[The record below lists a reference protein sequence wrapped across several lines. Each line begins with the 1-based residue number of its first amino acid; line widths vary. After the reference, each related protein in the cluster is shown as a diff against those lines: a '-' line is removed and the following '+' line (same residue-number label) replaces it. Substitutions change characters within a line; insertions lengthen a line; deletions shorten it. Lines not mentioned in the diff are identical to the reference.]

1 MSNFIELGTTE
12 VKALK
17 WLMGNTPPKK
27 QQTPAVFRGVHMN
40 ILGGLETYNDQDG
53 DKAEV
58 RSIYSEDQG
67 GRVTLTDRLLSGI
80 GIDEIAPGE
89 TYPSTAILFDGIGST
104 TTISGAL
111 IEDECIDYEPDA
123 KGSPTFA
130 LNPRYLRG
138 LLDGFD
144 GQVEVMIQDGIKP
157 LSFRGKTKAGKL
169 AYVVLMPMHLGKRG

>member
-1 MSNFIELGTTE
+1 MSEFIELGTPE

-17 WLMGNTPPKK
+17 WLLKNTPPKRAK
-27 QQTPAVFRGVHMN
+27 GPQVFKAVHMN
-40 ILGGLETYNDQDG
+40 ILGGLETYNDQEG

-58 RSIYSEDQG
+58 RAVYHEDNEDRATLRDFILQG
-67 GRVTLTDRLLSGI
+67 M

-89 TYPSTAILFDGIGST
+89 TYPNTAILFDGIGST

-111 IEDECIDYEPDA
+111 IEDECIDYEPDV

-130 LNPRYLRG
+130 VNPKFLKG

-144 GQVEVMIQDGIKP
+144 GQVEVMVQGGTMP

-169 AYVVLMPMHLGKRG
+169 AYVVLMPMQLGRG

>member
-17 WLMGNTPPKK
+17 WLMSNTPAKRAK
-27 QQTPAVFRGVHMN
+27 GPAVFKGVHMN

-67 GRVTLTDRLLSGI
+67 SRVTLTDRLLSGM

-111 IEDECIDYEPDA
+111 IDDECIDYEPDV
-123 KGSPTFA
+123 KGNPTFA
-130 LNPRYLRG
+130 VNPKILKG

-144 GQVEVMIQDGIKP
+144 GQVEVMVQGGTRP